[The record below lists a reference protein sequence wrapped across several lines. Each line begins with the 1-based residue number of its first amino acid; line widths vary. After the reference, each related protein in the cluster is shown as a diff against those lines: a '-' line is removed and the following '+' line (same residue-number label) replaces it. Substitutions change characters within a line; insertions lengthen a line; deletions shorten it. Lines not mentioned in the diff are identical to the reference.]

1 MSSPKC
7 YASKVDGRVWRPDHH
22 PSQAFLRRNS
32 KPNKILQELIM
43 TRKSFPKII
52 GSIGRTS
59 SLWLTAW
66 LILGGAF
73 WLTAQR
79 STPPQTPLGP
89 TKLTSLATASPSS
102 LPSISQ
108 PLKAIEQIRVGDRVG
123 TFIDDEIRQLAIGD
137 PQAAPSWDRLDAAI
151 DPASWRQVSLVM
163 ATAEDR
169 FDITLLRPVD
179 WLEACQAA
187 VGAEIQLTIPEQGLD
202 GPATVLAMDPCPA
215 LPPGLGRIVTGTF
228 THIRD
233 GILSLTLD
241 GVESPI
247 GVTANHPIFSVER
260 NDFVLAE
267 ELHVGESLRT
277 LEGTIRIASI
287 ERLTEEARVFN
298 LEVHGEHVYHVSA
311 DGILVHNS
319 CESTGGTRSTVT
331 SSIRDLRSSKLKDA
345 HHVIQDAAV
354 RDLPGYDTNAARGV
368 VLEGPA
374 NVRGTPH
381 HATRAVQRELGGGTY
396 ASERR
401 IGYKALRRAGFS
413 EEQARQ
419 AIKEADRYFN
429 SIGVGP
435 DTRTRIPA
443 DRR

>member
-1 MSSPKC
+1 
-7 YASKVDGRVWRPDHH
+7 
-22 PSQAFLRRNS
+22 
-32 KPNKILQELIM
+32 M

-187 VGAEIQLTIPEQGLD
+187 VGAEIHLIIPEQGLD

-267 ELHVGESLRT
+267 ELQVGETLRT

-319 CESTGGTRSTVT
+319 CEQPRNSLGQFASKTRPGQASPGSSAVDDFASTAQKNGYAVLGREVSVRTPFGRRRYDLVVRNGNGPITGVEIK
-331 SSIRDLRSSKLKDA
+331 SSQHAFQRF
-345 HHVIQDAAV
+345 DAA
-354 RDLPGYDTNAARGV
+354 
-368 VLEGPA
+368 
-374 NVRGTPH
+374 
-381 HATRAVQRELGGGTY
+381 
-396 ASERR
+396 
-401 IGYKALRRAGFS
+401 
-413 EEQARQ
+413 ARQ
-419 AIKEADRYFN
+419 QFAADRWLRMNGGLNAMGNNKGLFIEDCIKI
-429 SIGVGP
+429 SW
-435 DTRTRIPA
+435 
-443 DRR
+443 